1 MQIVQIQP
9 IAQKLLNSNKNTVK
23 YINAL
28 TKNKASSWAVVSKK
42 SV

>member
-1 MQIVQIQP
+1 MQIVQIQA
-9 IAQKLLNSNKNTVK
+9 IARKLLNSNKNTVE

-28 TKNKASSWAVVSKK
+28 TEDKVAVSKK